1 MVNGEDLKKT
11 GDEKEA
17 IAEHHEDKVSQL
29 RSRFF
34 IETLAFMG
42 VTIGFTLSLY
52 NVWRTHTQIQSQIKT
67 LD

>member
-1 MVNGEDLKKT
+1 MVNSEDLQDT

-17 IAEHHEDKVSQL
+17 IAEHHQDRVAQL

-52 NVWRTHTQIQSQIKT
+52 NVWRTHRQIQGQINN
-67 LD
+67 LN